1 MSNLPEY
8 RQGDVF
14 FPGDRINDVPIGRA
28 CPRDKLQLLNMRRG
42 DPGIELCAACAA
54 LFTPTP
60 PGALPPWIVN
70 APPAPGRAENLVPFR
85 ERGLA
90 IALQYW
96 EGDAGRAFRLAELL
110 ANIEPRFRNDV
121 TLALVADAATPVRPT
136 PELLAHCNA
145 KMRTIAIRCTRGG
158 DGHPDGPNLL
168 WLGAME
174 LLCEMWRAG
183 DLERQDVFTI
193 ESDGCPLHQYWIDR
207 IKAEHAESNAR
218 GLRVTGPL
226 MSRPLPH
233 INGTLV
239 MSLPW
244 FFNHPSLG
252 VTPAGEAW
260 DVFHRDEIMEAA
272 RPSQEIV
279 NIYGATRWQ
288 PEQLKPM
295 GKQASWLAS
304 TKDNSALIWA
314 EANLTKPP
322 RECPACTHEHVGE
335 VCTAKWSGGRICGC
349 VERRP

>member
-121 TLALVADAATPVRPT
+121 TTAPAGSAATPVRPT
-136 PELLAHCNA
+136 
-145 KMRTIAIRCTRGG
+145 T
-158 DGHPDGPNLL
+158 
-168 WLGAME
+168 
-174 LLCEMWRAG
+174 
-183 DLERQDVFTI
+183 V
-193 ESDGCPLHQYWIDR
+193 
-207 IKAEHAESNAR
+207 
-218 GLRVTGPL
+218 
-226 MSRPLPH
+226 
-233 INGTLV
+233 
-239 MSLPW
+239 
-244 FFNHPSLG
+244 SLG
-252 VTPAGEAW
+252 GAITSPPSRATV
-260 DVFHRDEIMEAA
+260 AA
-272 RPSQEIV
+272 AAS
-279 NIYGATRWQ
+279 
-288 PEQLKPM
+288 
-295 GKQASWLAS
+295 ASWTQKSGIQAAVS
-304 TKDNSALIWA
+304 PGII
-314 EANLTKPP
+314 
-322 RECPACTHEHVGE
+322 
-335 VCTAKWSGGRICGC
+335 TAMTSRGTGC
-349 VERRP
+349 VGSPPT